1 MGVRN
6 EKKFGFFYHP
16 LDKKNGMWENAS
28 AKRAGILARVQEPE
42 LSAVG
47 QNLGESSGPCIGVL
61 SFGTETCIFRI

>member
-1 MGVRN
+1 
-6 EKKFGFFYHP
+6 
-16 LDKKNGMWENAS
+16 MWENAS

-47 QNLGESSGPCIGVL
+47 QNLGESSGPCTGVL